1 MATAVPIKGST
12 GRFSVDKILEFVEE
26 VGDSSSQIIIKSDQ
40 EPAIVSLAE
49 DMVKA
54 REEGRT
60 VVEQSPKQSSG
71 SSGVVERAVQQVE
84 GQMRALLIAV
94 EDRLGEEI
102 KPTEPLAQFIPEFVA
117 YLINRLMVRRMGKLQ
132 VKG

>member
-1 MATAVPIKGST
+1 MALAVPTKGST
-12 GRFSVDKILEFVEE
+12 GLLSIDKVLEFVEE
-26 VGDSSSQIIIKSDQ
+26 VGDSCAQIIVKSDQ

-49 DMVKA
+49 DVVKA

-71 SSGVVERAVQQVE
+71 SNGVVERAVQQVE

-94 EDRLGEEI
+94 EDGPVHPRICSISDQQANGWKGWE
-102 KPTEPLAQFIPEFVA
+102 
-117 YLINRLMVRRMGKLQ
+117 NRR
-132 VKG
+132 